1 MAITVY
7 MYRSQKTKMSLV
19 ILQEEYESMMYSLN
33 KEAYN
38 QVRKDQELH
47 KSKK

>member
-7 MYRSQKTKMSLV
+7 CYRSQKTKMNLA
-19 ILQEEYESMMYSLN
+19 ILQEEYKSMMYSLN

-38 QVRKDQELH
+38 LVRKDQELH